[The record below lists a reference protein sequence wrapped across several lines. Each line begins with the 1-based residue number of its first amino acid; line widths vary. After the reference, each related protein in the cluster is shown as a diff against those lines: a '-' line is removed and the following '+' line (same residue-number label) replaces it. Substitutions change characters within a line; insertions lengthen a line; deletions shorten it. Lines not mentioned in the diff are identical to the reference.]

1 MTQGNFW
8 DLNSG
13 EDIHGQSGEFEV
25 AGNFEPIPD
34 NTQALAIIDEAKWDT
49 TDDGARFVSL
59 RWNIMAPDDYKHRK
73 VFQKLW
79 VDDFD
84 PRAKKPEEKR
94 DKARRMLAAIDKNAG
109 GKLLKS
115 NDAPDDE
122 ALTVALTRKP
132 MIIRI
137 NQWKMKN
144 DQGEDMVGNWIG
156 AVSPKT
162 TGTVQKQNPPANKV
176 AANAQPKGGKVQS
189 GRKAP
194 VDDDIPF

>member
-1 MTQGNFW
+1 MSQGSFW

-13 EDIHGQSGEFEV
+13 EDIHGQSGEYEI
-25 AGNFEPIPD
+25 ATNLEPIPD
-34 NTQALAIIDEAKWDT
+34 NTQALALIDEAKWDT
-49 TDDGARFVSL
+49 AEDGSRFVSL
-59 RWNIMAPDDYKHRK
+59 RWNIMAPDEYKDRK

-84 PRAKKPEEKR
+84 PRAKKPEDKR

-122 ALTVALTRKP
+122 ALTIALTKKP

-137 NQWKMKN
+137 HQWNMVNEK
-144 DQGEDMVGNWIG
+144 GEAMVGNWIG

-162 TGTVQKQNPPANKV
+162 TGTVQKPAAQTNKSP
-176 AANAQPKGGKVQS
+176 AASQPKGGRVQS
-189 GRKAP
+189 GRKQT